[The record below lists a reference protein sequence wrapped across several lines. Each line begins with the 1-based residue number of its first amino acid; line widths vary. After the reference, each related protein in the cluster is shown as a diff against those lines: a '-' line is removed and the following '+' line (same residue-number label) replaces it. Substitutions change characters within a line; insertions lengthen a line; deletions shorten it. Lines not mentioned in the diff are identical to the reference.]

1 MPKSGEGGTGD
12 LYFYPLLGLLISSVY
27 LRVMQS
33 QSKKTL
39 FQRYQNS
46 VTHSNANG
54 NNNNFIYFV
63 IFFFG
68 VAVTVASL
76 MKSLGFRN
84 YIFKGTFPI
93 QYFTVM
99 TVHTVLGSTCFLW
112 NSEFKD
118 FLVRKVVSCTR
129 LNIDIFR
136 FVAQKKIH
144 PAYRTSKKTYR
155 RGKSEQESNK
165 SERRIVAVD
174 VPLSILVVQEANQQ
188 I

>member
-1 MPKSGEGGTGD
+1 
-12 LYFYPLLGLLISSVY
+12 
-27 LRVMQS
+27 MQS

-54 NNNNFIYFV
+54 NNNKFIYFV
-63 IFFFG
+63 IFFLG

-84 YIFKGTFPI
+84 YSFKGTFPI

-99 TVHTVLGSTCFLW
+99 TVHTILGSTCFLW

-129 LNIDIFR
+129 LNIDRFR
-136 FVAQKKIH
+136 FIAQRKIH
-144 PAYRTSKKTYR
+144 PANHTSERTYRYR
-155 RGKSEQESNK
+155 RGKSESEANK
-165 SERRIVAVD
+165 SERKMVAVD
-174 VPLSILVVQEANQQ
+174 IPLSILVVQEANQQ